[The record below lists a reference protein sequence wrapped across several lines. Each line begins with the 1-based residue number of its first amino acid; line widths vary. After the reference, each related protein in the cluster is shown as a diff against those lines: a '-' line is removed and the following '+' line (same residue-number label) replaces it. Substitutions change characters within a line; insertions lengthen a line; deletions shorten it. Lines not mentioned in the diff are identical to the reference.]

1 VFGVV
6 IRARAGDFLVCVVI
20 PIDRTSH
27 PMASK
32 ILKDVT
38 GFLTPAPPVF
48 DDEYDGLEYTWK
60 FFVFRPAREFQPIR
74 SSLNTYT
81 HTHHTP
87 HILILRKILSTEPRI
102 HTSI

>member
-60 FFVFRPAREFQPIR
+60 FFVFRPAREFQPIH

-81 HTHHTP
+81 HTPHTTYTYP
-87 HILILRKILSTEPRI
+87 AQNSVY
-102 HTSI
+102 